1 MTNIIH
7 FILNVDFLRYFY
19 IDIECIFLNYREYLD
34 AKANMRVVPNKSIN
48 IGSATRRKRQTYSN
62 VNDNYRKNIKNTGKS
77 QNKSSANQSKESKRF
92 YSISYNC
99 IFFKI
104 FYIANNS
111 NVLLGNLN
119 SKRSKV

>member
-92 YSISYNC
+92 ILFLIIVSFSKYSI
-99 IFFKI
+99 
-104 FYIANNS
+104 
-111 NVLLGNLN
+111 
-119 SKRSKV
+119 